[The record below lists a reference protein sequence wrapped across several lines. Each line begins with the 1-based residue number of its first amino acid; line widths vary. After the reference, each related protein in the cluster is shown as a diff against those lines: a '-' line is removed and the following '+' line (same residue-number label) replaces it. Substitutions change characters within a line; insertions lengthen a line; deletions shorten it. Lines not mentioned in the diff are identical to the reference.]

1 MLTFLTVK
9 IQFNLEFLLVG
20 MIFQQKLVED
30 ELSHVKVGM
39 SQLETVA

>member
-20 MIFQQKLVED
+20 MIFKQELVED

-39 SQLETVA
+39 SQL